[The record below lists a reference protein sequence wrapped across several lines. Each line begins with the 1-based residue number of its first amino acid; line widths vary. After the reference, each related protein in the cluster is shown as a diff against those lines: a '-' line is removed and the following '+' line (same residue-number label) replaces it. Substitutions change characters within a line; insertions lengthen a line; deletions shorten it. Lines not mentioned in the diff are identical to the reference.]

1 MKFNRRSILL
11 LFLVPILG
19 VATFFGIR
27 SFIFSEINSQI
38 DEKLHELESSGF
50 KVHYESLS
58 LDWKTNVIEIDQLLL
73 EKKSTDTSC
82 VNPEFISIGKIRA
95 DGFQLMPIIFRDIL
109 SFDNLYLEGL
119 KVVMYENSQLMPDSS
134 SQRETDFT
142 LSIERSFIKSADF
155 TYTDSLT
162 CKKTAGIKSD
172 LTNEGLVVKLKADKS
187 FQYQVSSVSLDSTEL
202 AFPEA
207 MYTFAIKRSRMDF
220 IGKVMRIDSIRII
233 PDVGKIEFGRKKG
246 FEVDRYDAVIP
257 FIEANNFA
265 FSFEDST
272 ITAGMA
278 EIQFYLKVFRDKRQ
292 PFVKKNKLLPIAQL
306 RELPFKLTIDSLKIR
321 KSYASYEEFAEGSAE
336 AGSVYFDNLYAS
348 LYNINNTSKTGSTKL
363 QAKATLFGKGNVE
376 IFVDFPLETSK
387 RSTILGSVGNF
398 SMPEIN
404 SMLTPSTNIKVQ
416 SGEMEKL
423 SFNFSFNAV
432 RSDGEIELNYHD
444 LKLVIFKEGEENED
458 DPEKDNLKTFIMN
471 TFIFRTNMD
480 EDLPEEKRTGTI
492 SYLRDNNRSI
502 FNFWIKSVVSGIKSA
517 YDLDKAEAK
526 KIEKE
531 DKKEERLTKREA
543 RKLRRAEKRRDRG

>member
-1 MKFNRRSILL
+1 
-11 LFLVPILG
+11 
-19 VATFFGIR
+19 
-27 SFIFSEINSQI
+27 
-38 DEKLHELESSGF
+38 
-50 KVHYESLS
+50 
-58 LDWKTNVIEIDQLLL
+58 
-73 EKKSTDTSC
+73 
-82 VNPEFISIGKIRA
+82 
-95 DGFQLMPIIFRDIL
+95 
-109 SFDNLYLEGL
+109 
-119 KVVMYENSQLMPDSS
+119 
-134 SQRETDFT
+134 
-142 LSIERSFIKSADF
+142 
-155 TYTDSLT
+155 
-162 CKKTAGIKSD
+162 
-172 LTNEGLVVKLKADKS
+172 
-187 FQYQVSSVSLDSTEL
+187 
-202 AFPEA
+202 
-207 MYTFAIKRSRMDF
+207 
-220 IGKVMRIDSIRII
+220 
-233 PDVGKIEFGRKKG
+233 
-246 FEVDRYDAVIP
+246 
-257 FIEANNFA
+257 
-265 FSFEDST
+265 
-272 ITAGMA
+272 MA